1 MNISKS
7 VFALAVA
14 GALMPFAA
22 SATPSSSWSEILT
35 FDRASACTGTC
46 VYSTS
51 DLPTSTISNS
61 YGDLTGQVNVTYS
74 SNVSGST
81 RSLRYYDAGGQDMVV
96 GQSGGVNSI
105 TITGDSG
112 GLVSL
117 TGFDF
122 AQASVMTS
130 ATTFVV
136 LDVNG
141 SQLWSTT
148 VAAGTSVNALSH
160 LSLSGLSSSSL
171 TLRWSSTVGAQSA
184 LIALDNISIS
194 AIPEPTTLALFAAG
208 LGAVGAARRRK
219 AAAAKA

>member
-46 VYSTS
+46 VYSAS

-61 YGDLTGQVNVTYS
+61 YGDVTGQVNVTYS

-96 GQSGGVNSI
+96 GQSSGVNSI

-122 AQASVMTS
+122 AQAAAMTS

-136 LDVNG
+136 LNSSG
-141 SQLWSTT
+141 SQLWTT
-148 VAAGTSVNALSH
+148 T
-160 LSLSGLSSSSL
+160 
-171 TLRWSSTVGAQSA
+171 R
-184 LIALDNISIS
+184 
-194 AIPEPTTLALFAAG
+194 
-208 LGAVGAARRRK
+208 
-219 AAAAKA
+219 